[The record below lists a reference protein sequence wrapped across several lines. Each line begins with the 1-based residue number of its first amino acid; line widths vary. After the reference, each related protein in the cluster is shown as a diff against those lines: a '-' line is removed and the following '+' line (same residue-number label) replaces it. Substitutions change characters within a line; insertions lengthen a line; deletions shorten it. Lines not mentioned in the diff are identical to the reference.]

1 MNGMETLIELIH
13 LLTWIVLSAALGFG
27 FVRLVRGPSLPD
39 RVVALELFASITVG
53 VIAAYVL
60 VSGVVAFLDVAMVLA
75 LTAFLTAVAFAR
87 YLEKGGSRDE

>member
-1 MNGMETLIELIH
+1 METLIELIH